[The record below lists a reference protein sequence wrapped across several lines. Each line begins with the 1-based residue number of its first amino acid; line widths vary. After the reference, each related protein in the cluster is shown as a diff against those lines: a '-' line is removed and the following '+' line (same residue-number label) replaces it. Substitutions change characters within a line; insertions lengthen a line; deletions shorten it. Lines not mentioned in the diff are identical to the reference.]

1 MISPTTYFFVRKEE
15 KEDVSEK
22 KRLKRGI
29 LKEKRKRRK
38 KRRSGIPDL
47 DTSVESVK
55 AIENMFRN
63 NYELTEIWMSN
74 KFYSIQAQS
83 RFKEIAKQRAKFNIF
98 FFP

>member
-38 KRRSGIPDL
+38 KRRSGMPGGTWFSTFVPTLIHSGKIRLVQNPH
-47 DTSVESVK
+47 S
-55 AIENMFRN
+55 
-63 NYELTEIWMSN
+63 IW
-74 KFYSIQAQS
+74 
-83 RFKEIAKQRAKFNIF
+83 
-98 FFP
+98 PL